1 MAEEATQGLQV
12 NPDVPSAGKGGVSAA
27 AESKIQGALDDAFGG
42 VDDKDQDGGKD
53 QDQATDNAGD
63 DGDGEAV
70 TTVRE
75 HKRRRRAPKDK
86 PKPSQQRSQWA
97 EPEGTEAGGEESVED
112 DDDDDEGTE
121 GQAPPKP
128 NASKPKA
135 ADPDDDG
142 GGDSTTPYGG
152 VDSRLVNAAKR
163 RGWSEDRIQRLIK
176 ADEEL
181 AIDTFDQ
188 LLQDANNLSQEYAT
202 LGRHVQQSNGQVPP
216 QQAGQADQ
224 QGQQPPQQQVPYGQ
238 GQQPIQPGQQ
248 PQANPSGQQ
257 QGGLLPKFS
266 FQGEQTKGL
275 DEGFVQIVL
284 TPIQEHMDR
293 IGQVLNNVVAGHDR
307 FIQERQNEV
316 LYQQIDSYFDGL
328 GDGYQDLYG
337 KGARSELNQQAM
349 ESRRRVVRE
358 ADAIR
363 YGAMAQGRNVSVAEA
378 LEMAHS
384 LVSTPHRDQ
393 AARRKI
399 TNGLQQRQA
408 QVTVRPTNKTGKN
421 EQVSDD
427 PIERAE
433 RNLAKRLKKL
443 S

>member
-142 GGDSTTPYGG
+142 EGDSTTPYGG

-224 QGQQPPQQQVPYGQ
+224 QGSSPRSNKSPTVKASNRSSQ
-238 GQQPIQPGQQ
+238 GSSPRQTPAGNSKV
-248 PQANPSGQQ
+248 ACCPSSRSKVSKRRDWMKV
-257 QGGLLPKFS
+257 LSRPSLRPSRNTWTASAKF
-266 FQGEQTKGL
+266 
-275 DEGFVQIVL
+275 
-284 TPIQEHMDR
+284 
-293 IGQVLNNVVAGHDR
+293 
-307 FIQERQNEV
+307 
-316 LYQQIDSYFDGL
+316 
-328 GDGYQDLYG
+328 
-337 KGARSELNQQAM
+337 
-349 ESRRRVVRE
+349 
-358 ADAIR
+358 
-363 YGAMAQGRNVSVAEA
+363 
-378 LEMAHS
+378 
-384 LVSTPHRDQ
+384 
-393 AARRKI
+393 
-399 TNGLQQRQA
+399 
-408 QVTVRPTNKTGKN
+408 
-421 EQVSDD
+421 
-427 PIERAE
+427 
-433 RNLAKRLKKL
+433 
-443 S
+443 